1 MLVHDALKTNSNTEF
16 VNISKQPLFCGL
28 SPEVLR
34 SIETLQ
40 YTTVYPAGAMLFV
53 EGQAARGIYILRR
66 GRIKLSMCARDGKT
80 LILRLVEAGEVLG
93 LSAAVSGRGFEG
105 SAETQEVCE
114 ISFIRMPDFHRL
126 MRTENE
132 LVLRIAE
139 HLSEE
144 YNSTCQEIRSLM
156 LSESAGEKLA
166 RLLLGWLDRNGEPS
180 RPGYMK
186 LGLTHEEIAQ
196 MIGTSRET
204 VTRLLS
210 EFKKKQLIQQKGS
223 TVLIRNRVGL
233 EAMFAA

>member
-1 MLVHDALKTNSNTEF
+1 M
-16 VNISKQPLFCGL
+16 
-28 SPEVLR
+28 
-34 SIETLQ
+34 Q

-53 EGQAARGIYILRR
+53 EGQQAHGIYILRR

-80 LILRLVEAGEVLG
+80 LILRLVEPGEVLG
-93 LSAAVSGRGFEG
+93 LSAAVSGRVFEG
-105 SAETQEVCE
+105 TAETQEVCD
-114 ISFIRMPDFHRL
+114 ISFIRMTDFHRL
-126 MRTENE
+126 MRAETE

-166 RLLLGWLDRNGEPS
+166 RLLLGWLDKNGEAS

-233 EAMFAA
+233 EALFAA

>member
-1 MLVHDALKTNSNTEF
+1 MLVQEEVKNDSDAESP
-16 VNISKQPLFCGL
+16 NISKQRLFCGL
-28 SPEVLR
+28 SAGVLR
-34 SIETLQ
+34 AIEAMQYSTL
-40 YTTVYPAGAMLFV
+40 YPAGAMLFV
-53 EGQAARGIYILRR
+53 EGQAAHGIYILRR
-66 GRIKLSMCARDGKT
+66 GRIKLSICARDGKT
-80 LILRLVEAGEVLG
+80 LILRLIEAGEVLG
-93 LSAAVSGRGFEG
+93 LSAAVSGRAFEG
-105 SAETQEVCE
+105 TAETQEVCE

-126 MRTENE
+126 MRAETE

-166 RLLLGWLDRNGEPS
+166 RLLLGWLDKNGEPS

-210 EFKKKQLIQQKGS
+210 EFKKRQLIQQKGS

-233 EAMFAA
+233 EALLAA